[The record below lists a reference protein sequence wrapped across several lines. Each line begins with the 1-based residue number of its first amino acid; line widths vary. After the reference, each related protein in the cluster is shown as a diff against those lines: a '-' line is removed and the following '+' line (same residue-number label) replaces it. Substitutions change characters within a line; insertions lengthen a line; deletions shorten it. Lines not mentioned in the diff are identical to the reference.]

1 MGKERVMA
9 IRFVSIKCPEC
20 GASLDVEEGRQQI
33 FCSYCGTKVMVQNDN
48 EYIYRHIDEASI
60 KQAEADK
67 IVQLRKLEIIERK
80 RAEAAKVKRVKIIVS
95 ILVGIIGIG
104 LMIAGAGMGGLV
116 GLLVLEGVMFIW
128 ILSDKDKEDDELD
141 FGDKVKVP
149 SGISGYES
157 KSYSAIE
164 AMFVSAGFTN
174 VRCVPLND
182 LTMGLLK
189 KPGMVQSITI
199 RGKEITSGGKKFSP
213 DAPVVISYH
222 SHR

>member
-1 MGKERVMA
+1 
-9 IRFVSIKCPEC
+9 
-20 GASLDVEEGRQQI
+20 
-33 FCSYCGTKVMVQNDN
+33 MVQNDN

-95 ILVGIIGIG
+95 ILVGILGIG

>member
-1 MGKERVMA
+1 MA

-95 ILVGIIGIG
+95 ILMGILGIC

>member
-1 MGKERVMA
+1 MA

-80 RAEAAKVKRVKIIVS
+80 RAEAAKVKRVKIIFS
-95 ILVGIIGIG
+95 ILMGILGIG

>member
-1 MGKERVMA
+1 MA

-157 KSYSAIE
+157 NSYSAIE

>member
-1 MGKERVMA
+1 MA

-95 ILVGIIGIG
+95 ILVGILGIC

-164 AMFVSAGFTN
+164 AMFISAGFTN

>member
-1 MGKERVMA
+1 MA

-116 GLLVLEGVMFIW
+116 GLLVLEGVMVIW

>member
-1 MGKERVMA
+1 MA

-95 ILVGIIGIG
+95 ILVGILGIG

-164 AMFVSAGFTN
+164 AMFISAGFTN

>member
-1 MGKERVMA
+1 MA

-95 ILVGIIGIG
+95 ILVGILGIG

>member
-1 MGKERVMA
+1 MA

-95 ILVGIIGIG
+95 ILVGILGIS